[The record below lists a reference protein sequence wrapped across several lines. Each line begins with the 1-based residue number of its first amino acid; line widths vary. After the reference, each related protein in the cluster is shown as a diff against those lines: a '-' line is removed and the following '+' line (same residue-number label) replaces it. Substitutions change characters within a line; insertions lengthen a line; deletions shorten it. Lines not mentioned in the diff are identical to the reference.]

1 MGLICDFGIG
11 ICNVTWEISG
21 GECFT
26 RGVAPGAGEVILPAS
41 ELEVET
47 GGESGEGVAA
57 REHAAHVC
65 HAVGIKR

>member
-1 MGLICDFGIG
+1 MSACNLCVSIG
-11 ICNVTWEISG
+11 YVAWEIAG
-21 GECFT
+21 GECFAC
-26 RGVAPGAGEVILPAS
+26 GVLPSAGEVILPAS

-65 HAVGIKR
+65 HSAGIKR